1 MKTGDIK
8 RIAVVSVLLG
18 SLASGC
24 TAAYTTVKD
33 EPRASVHLAS
43 VEAAQTFYDAHI
55 MENYAWRRDDR
66 DAGWSVSAGIDVPA
80 PFERNKMVTDN
91 VKFNNAIRETDT
103 NHDGTISDAEAKAY
117 AAKILRRNIPRSF
130 QTGSKND
137 LPHDRMF
144 RMRRWKACLP
154 PISAD
159 NCSMKSVAII
169 GASNDRAKFGNKAVR
184 ACLQEGYTVYPVN
197 PKEMEIEGQ
206 AAFKSIRD
214 VPVRPEMISVYL
226 PPPVLLKVLPDI
238 AAKGC
243 DELWLN
249 PGTESDEVLAEAE
262 RLGLNVIQAC
272 SIVGVGVSPAE
283 L

>member
-130 QTGSKND
+130 QTSSNISSSLKWHYSVLDQSSSPCPTPRPTPLGRGRTVVHQWQFWHAVSAGNIVQLRTRKGISCNYAVQ
-137 LPHDRMF
+137 LRMN
-144 RMRRWKACLP
+144 
-154 PISAD
+154 AD
-159 NCSMKSVAII
+159 
-169 GASNDRAKFGNKAVR
+169 
-184 ACLQEGYTVYPVN
+184 
-197 PKEMEIEGQ
+197 
-206 AAFKSIRD
+206 
-214 VPVRPEMISVYL
+214 
-226 PPPVLLKVLPDI
+226 
-238 AAKGC
+238 
-243 DELWLN
+243 
-249 PGTESDEVLAEAE
+249 E
-262 RLGLNVIQAC
+262 RG
-272 SIVGVGVSPAE
+272 
-283 L
+283 